1 MSEEDNFKQKELQA
15 AYLES
20 LNEKEKLAYEIAKDH
35 LGSSYSLEKS
45 IGFVLFESKPES
57 DSIKLSIRD
66 RLVDGKVIQGRFI
79 GK

>member
-1 MSEEDNFKQKELQA
+1 MHKLSPEDGVIKHAKRRGK
-15 AYLES
+15 LEMPTRKYQTS
-20 LNEKEKLAYEIAKDH
+20 WVKTAPK
-35 LGSSYSLEKS
+35 LEKS